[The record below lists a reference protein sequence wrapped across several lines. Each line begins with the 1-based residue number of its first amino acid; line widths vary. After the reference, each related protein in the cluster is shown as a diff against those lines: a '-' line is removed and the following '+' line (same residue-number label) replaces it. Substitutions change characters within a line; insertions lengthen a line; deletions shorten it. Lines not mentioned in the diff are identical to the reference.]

1 MSSVLS
7 QAAGGASAPMARK
20 LGRYEL
26 QTLLGKSARCMLWLA
41 RDPAGGGEPLW
52 LTLPRQQP
60 ADEAAHARWLHRARL
75 AARIEHPKLLAVL
88 AVGDQERWPLVASPA
103 PGGGTLEQRLADA
116 AAEPPSL
123 AQAVGWLCELLQG
136 LAMVHDAG
144 LAHGDIGAHCIALD
158 PDGRVRLAGLGGC
171 LPRLDAAGDAAQHN
185 ARAVDTGALRSQRG
199 AAERDLLAC
208 GLLLHRLVAGRHALD
223 EPDADRAIDRLEE
236 REIVRLGFAT
246 PQPVPDALRAIVNRA
261 TEREPR
267 RRFLSARSLQ
277 RALQGWLDAQAAGG
291 EGALALL
298 LDRLA
303 SVGHLPALPGL
314 LARVGKVAGMEQQ
327 GLADMAEILLQDP
340 ALVFELLR
348 HVHAAQFASAG
359 ERRVATVR
367 RAVQL
372 IGLQGLRRAATA
384 LRPWPG
390 ALAEPH
396 CGAFAAAVREA
407 RLAAHMARILCPADM
422 DGEAAYL
429 VALLQQLGWLLARYH
444 FADEAGQIARLV
456 HPDAEGVPGM
466 DETAAACAVLGV
478 DLDSLGQAVARHW
491 GLGETLQ
498 QAMRRHPLDAAVR
511 PPEAREDMLR
521 LLASAAGEAVAA
533 AALPQPRPRGSAK
546 PVSPFARV
554 TQRYQRA
561 LHLGSTEL
569 ADAYAEA
576 RRTVDGEPAPA
587 DAGTAKP
594 STERTS

>member
-7 QAAGGASAPMARK
+7 NPAGGAAAPMARK

-26 QTLLGKSARCMLWLA
+26 HTLLGKSGRSMLWLA
-41 RDPAGGGEPLW
+41 HDLRAGGEPLW

-60 ADEAAHARWLHRARL
+60 AEGDARARWLHRAQL
-75 AARIEHPKLLAVL
+75 AARITHPQLLPVL
-88 AVGDQERWPLVASPA
+88 SVDDQERWPLVASSAPA
-103 PGGGTLEQRLADA
+103 GGTLEQRLGDTG
-116 AAEPPSL
+116 AELVPV
-123 AQAVGWLCELLQG
+123 AQAVGWICELLQG
-136 LAMVHDAG
+136 LAVVHDAG
-144 LAHGDIGAHCIALD
+144 LAHGDIGAHCVALD
-158 PDGRVRLAGLGGC
+158 ADGHVRLAGLGGS
-171 LPRLDAAGDAAQHN
+171 LPADDDGAGAAPSN

-208 GLLLHRLVAGRHALD
+208 GLLLHRLIAGAHALD
-223 EPDADRAIDRLEE
+223 ERDVDRVIDRLEE
-236 REIVRLGFAT
+236 REIVRLGFNL
-246 PQPVPDALRAIVNRA
+246 PQQVPDALRAIVNRA
-261 TEREPR
+261 TEREPQ

-277 RALQGWLDAQAAGG
+277 RALQGWLDAQA
-291 EGALALL
+291 EGAGPLALL

-314 LARVGKVAGMEQQ
+314 LTRVGKVAGMEQQ
-327 GLADMAEILLQDP
+327 GLADMAEVLLQDP

-390 ALAEPH
+390 ALAEQH
-396 CGAFAAAVREA
+396 CSALAAAVREA

-429 VALLQQLGWLLARYH
+429 VALLQQLGGLLARYH
-444 FADEAGQIARLV
+444 FAEEAEQIARLV
-456 HPDAEGVPGM
+456 QPDSDDTPGM
-466 DETAAACAVLGV
+466 ESTAAACAVLGV

-498 QAMRRHPLDAAVR
+498 QAMRRVPLDAAVR
-511 PPEAREDMLR
+511 APELREDMLR
-521 LLASAAGEAVAA
+521 LLASAACEAVAA
-533 AALPQPRPRGSAK
+533 AALPPGKPRAGTAK
-546 PVSPFARV
+546 AQSPFARV
-554 TQRYQRA
+554 MQRYARA

-569 ADAYAEA
+569 AEAYAQA
-576 RRTVDGEPAPA
+576 RRAVDGEPPPERA
-587 DAGTAKP
+587 DTSAQ
-594 STERTS
+594 RTP